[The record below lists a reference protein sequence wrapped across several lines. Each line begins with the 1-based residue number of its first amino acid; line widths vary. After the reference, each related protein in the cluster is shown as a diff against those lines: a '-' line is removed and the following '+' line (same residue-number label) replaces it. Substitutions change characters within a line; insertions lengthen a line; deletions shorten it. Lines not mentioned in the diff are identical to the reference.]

1 MEQNLE
7 QWADEDQ
14 IMLQNY
20 SSTYLKPNQNFV
32 IGKQYTNKVDG
43 SNLPYRLVDS
53 LNDREEDMRQQK
65 KYFTND

>member
-43 SNLPYRLVDS
+43 SNLPYRLDS

>member
-32 IGKQYTNKVDG
+32 IGKQYTNNVDG
-43 SNLPYRLVDS
+43 SNLPYRLDS